1 MRAER
6 RRNATARSVRR
17 SERAATTALCEGVNA
32 DVRVARASSEDD
44 NDDSEGQKNLAAR
57 ISRLQVNPPR

>member
-1 MRAER
+1 MQAER
-6 RRNATARSVRR
+6 WRNVTAKLVRQC
-17 SERAATTALCEGVNA
+17 ERAATTALCEGVNA